1 MGSRQVHHYVAQMNL
16 GRFSHEPDRENPSLW
31 TLESGSGRIRKSSV
45 RNEAAIT
52 DYNRLDK
59 SDGEHEPELAEQ
71 AFSEIETLA
80 RPVLDKISVRQA
92 LTPRERIALA
102 TFLQLQYQRTP
113 RMRENM
119 RFVTREAARLWAHMK
134 LSDREHVRDFLE
146 NEGRTAGRPN
156 GPGRP
161 RPGGSRPLRR
171 RPASASPASASPVR
185 RGNDLPDS
193 SQSSDSSHPQCR
205 MRAVQ

>member
-1 MGSRQVHHYVAQMNL
+1 MMDEDGYPMGSRQVHHYVAQMNL
-16 GRFSHEPDRENPSLW
+16 GRFSVEPDRENPPLW

-52 DYNRLDK
+52 DYNRLDN
-59 SDGEHEPELAEQ
+59 SGGEHEPELAEQ

-156 GPGRP
+156 GPGRVAAVP
-161 RPGGSRPLRR
+161 SGGFQ
-171 RPASASPASASPVR
+171 PARVQPARVQSAEETISQIPPNPATAPIRSV
-185 RGNDLPDS
+185 G
-193 SQSSDSSHPQCR
+193 
-205 MRAVQ
+205 